1 MKGFNIYCLTMLS
14 LKELSTK
21 IKVVLIVFCILE
33 TFFIFITIKPM
44 LDIVPVVR
52 HFRKYLYQSQTYLGN
67 SLANVRLK
75 LMLTVNYDLPA
86 FAFTAGVFGNVTN
99 NGLFQVRIDET
110 DDFSL
115 I

>member
-1 MKGFNIYCLTMLS
+1 
-14 LKELSTK
+14 
-21 IKVVLIVFCILE
+21 
-33 TFFIFITIKPM
+33 
-44 LDIVPVVR
+44 
-52 HFRKYLYQSQTYLGN
+52 
-67 SLANVRLK
+67 
-75 LMLTVNYDLPA
+75 MLTVNYDLPA